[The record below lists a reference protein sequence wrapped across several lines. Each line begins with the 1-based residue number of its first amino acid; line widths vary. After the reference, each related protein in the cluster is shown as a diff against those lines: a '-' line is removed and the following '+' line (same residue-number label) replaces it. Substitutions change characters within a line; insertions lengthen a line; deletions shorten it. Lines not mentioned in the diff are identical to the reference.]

1 MRTDKCLFN
10 LELCDICRGL
20 NDKTC
25 TTWRE
30 DKVRVMAV
38 CPWVVDTDLVR
49 EGLRSMDPAELER
62 KKKSWVH
69 KFIEPSEVAEAVG
82 HLVRGGAPGEVITL
96 GPGELSQVS

>member
-1 MRTDKCLFN
+1 MWTDKCLFN
-10 LELCDICRGL
+10 LELCDIFRGL

-62 KKKSWVH
+62 KKKMNLTL
-69 KFIEPSEVAEAVG
+69 
-82 HLVRGGAPGEVITL
+82 LVFSGFV
-96 GPGELSQVS
+96 

>member
-1 MRTDKCLFN
+1 MLTSHI
-10 LELCDICRGL
+10 DICDVRGL

-30 DKVRVMAV
+30 DRVRVMAV

-49 EGLRSMDPAELER
+49 EGMRNMDPAELER

-69 KFIEPSEVAEAVG
+69 KFIEPREVAEAVG
-82 HLVRGGAPGEVITL
+82 QLVRSGGPGEVITL
-96 GPGELSQVS
+96 GPSEIW